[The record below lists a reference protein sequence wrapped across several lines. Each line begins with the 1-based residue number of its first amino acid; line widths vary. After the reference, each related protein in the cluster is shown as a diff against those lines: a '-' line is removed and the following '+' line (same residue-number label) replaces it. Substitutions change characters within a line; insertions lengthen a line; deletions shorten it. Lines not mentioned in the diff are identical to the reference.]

1 MLLLMMDIK
10 NRTEQTSV
18 IVKIRFGCK
27 GQTVYQNDFLSLN
40 SSVKWCLIKFFIK
53 HCKIKL

>member
-27 GQTVYQNDFLSLN
+27 GQTVYQKDFLSLN
-40 SSVKWCLIKFFIK
+40 SSV
-53 HCKIKL
+53 